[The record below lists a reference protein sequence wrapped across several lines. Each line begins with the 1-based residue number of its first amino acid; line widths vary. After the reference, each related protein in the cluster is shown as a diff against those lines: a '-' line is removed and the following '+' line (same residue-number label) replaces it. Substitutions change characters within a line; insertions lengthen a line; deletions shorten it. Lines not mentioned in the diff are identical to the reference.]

1 MSLPSASTGP
11 ELFARA
17 PVELDAELDWPRLA
31 ALYCEGEAPDFFAP
45 EQLAAQRDC
54 ALLFAAE
61 LGERLGHAPDGCSL
75 YLGAALFELP
85 LLLCEV
91 LVLGR
96 RVRAI
101 NLPNPELDELRRAT
115 SAVGQRMGV
124 ELPRIETLSL
134 SDLPQASCD
143 HGWIVS
149 VLTDP
154 ECFPAQHDALYQR
167 TGELATG
174 RGELQQDEQRSA
186 ELLDDLLA
194 RLSPDAHL
202 TTTDEELPLVQAACA
217 RQGLELRVPDR
228 ARLSGIVGDPVR
240 YCRLSPALG
249 APRSTAP
256 QSR

>member
-1 MSLPSASTGP
+1 MDLATGHI
-11 ELFARA
+11 
-17 PVELDAELDWPRLA
+17 VERYKVESVLGHGGMAVVYKVQHQKLMTFH
-31 ALYCEGEAPDFFAP
+31 ALKVLNIAG
-45 EQLAAQRDC
+45 
-54 ALLFAAE
+54 AE

-154 ECFPAQHDALYQR
+154 ECFPAQ
-167 TGELATG
+167 
-174 RGELQQDEQRSA
+174 
-186 ELLDDLLA
+186 
-194 RLSPDAHL
+194 
-202 TTTDEELPLVQAACA
+202 
-217 RQGLELRVPDR
+217 
-228 ARLSGIVGDPVR
+228 
-240 YCRLSPALG
+240 
-249 APRSTAP
+249 P
-256 QSR
+256 QSVSRTLGGRRRLRPHLPASGNSVWSDVGPV